1 MGEHHLVSYCP
12 LRNRGTRLQWSLRES
27 QGPSPSHLESRGQL
41 LRLPTEIRETEL
53 RHDGARRA
61 RQTNE
66 QRTQEDS
73 YWPHRLGWLCLFLD
87 RREIQGCPTKDVP
100 LLKIRASKGQAHAHR
115 EASHF
120 RGLRSRQGREPHCFQ
135 ARAPPRQLER
145 LASLYFRI
153 FYLSVGSVSSFL
165 SLSHSLSLCL

>member
-1 MGEHHLVSYCP
+1 MG
-12 LRNRGTRLQWSLRES
+12 
-27 QGPSPSHLESRGQL
+27 
-41 LRLPTEIRETEL
+41 
-53 RHDGARRA
+53 
-61 RQTNE
+61 
-66 QRTQEDS
+66 TQEDS

-87 RREIQGCPTKDVP
+87 RREIQGCPTQDVP

-145 LASLYFRI
+145 LASLHFRI
-153 FYLSVGSVSSFL
+153 FYLSVGSGSSFFSLSLSLSLCLSLSVSL
-165 SLSHSLSLCL
+165 SLSHSLSLFLSLSLSLSLPLSPCSTTQNLWR